1 MRHIKIIIK
10 SDFLSRLFISFF
22 VDIFTNSSTFQ
33 SEKAYNYAAKEVFNA
48 DLNLS
53 KNI

>member
-1 MRHIKIIIK
+1 MRYIKIIIK

-33 SEKAYNYAAKEVFNA
+33 SEKAYNYAKEVFNA